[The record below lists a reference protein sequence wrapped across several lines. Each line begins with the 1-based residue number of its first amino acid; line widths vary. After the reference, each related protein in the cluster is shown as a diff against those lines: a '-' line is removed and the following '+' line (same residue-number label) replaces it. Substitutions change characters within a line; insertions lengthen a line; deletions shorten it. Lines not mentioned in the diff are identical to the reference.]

1 MVVGFS
7 RSKHIIKRGTTT
19 LTSYSNPNWI
29 AFRCSHNQISQ
40 KNTLGNRKINS
51 IKIVI
56 LLDIYFWCHF
66 NTMLIMESSAKW
78 LIWMLKNS
86 KKTVLGFGF
95 NKRSLNL
102 NNIAWKVINFV
113 NY

>member
-1 MVVGFS
+1 
-7 RSKHIIKRGTTT
+7 
-19 LTSYSNPNWI
+19 
-29 AFRCSHNQISQ
+29 
-40 KNTLGNRKINS
+40 
-51 IKIVI
+51 